1 MYFIKGIKGPKQIY
15 LDNTERYYV
24 NLVFSLNFEIVF
36 TLQIKISKCRYPIQI
51 STFELGEQTP
61 KVNAELINTVSAQL
75 TKGRWPFL

>member
-36 TLQIKISKCRYPIQI
+36 TLQIKISKCRYP
-51 STFELGEQTP
+51 
-61 KVNAELINTVSAQL
+61 NTDIYI
-75 TKGRWPFL
+75 